1 VRFAMRRIIG
11 SSLAL
16 ALGLGLALA
25 AAPSAITIGTL
36 YASSGPFA
44 SSSLP
49 EYQGLK
55 FWVQQVDQSGG
66 VYVEAFHKKLP
77 VKLVAYDDQSSTT
90 LATTLYE
97 QLITQDHVNLLVSD
111 FGSVLTS
118 VAVPIAKEHKV
129 LLLDVTG
136 TGASF
141 FTPSNPYIVLTSLPT
156 SGVWPES
163 LASFLIHKKIQRVAI
178 VYDANDFDASQNQ
191 TLVSRLTAAGIHP
204 LYDQSVPTST
214 SSYTALLH
222 SIAAR
227 NPEALIE
234 FGYPNNDIAF
244 LQALENSGLHFNM
257 VFTIFPGQLYDL
269 LLKNVGVNGLRY
281 TYTYPTPPLLQYNR
295 QVNYGPTIQ
304 EFTKMFQK
312 ATGSAPNFL
321 NVAGYNAGLIIQKI
335 LATAPSLSQL
345 ALRKAAQEISGKI
358 FTLDGLFKINA
369 EGAQIGE
376 SLPVAQL
383 QPSGQGLKV
392 VKVWPEPAGMAIYPA
407 P

>member
-1 VRFAMRRIIG
+1 MRRIIG

-234 FGYPNNDIAF
+234 FG
-244 LQALENSGLHFNM
+244 
-257 VFTIFPGQLYDL
+257 
-269 LLKNVGVNGLRY
+269 
-281 TYTYPTPPLLQYNR
+281 
-295 QVNYGPTIQ
+295 
-304 EFTKMFQK
+304 
-312 ATGSAPNFL
+312 
-321 NVAGYNAGLIIQKI
+321 
-335 LATAPSLSQL
+335 
-345 ALRKAAQEISGKI
+345 
-358 FTLDGLFKINA
+358 
-369 EGAQIGE
+369 
-376 SLPVAQL
+376 
-383 QPSGQGLKV
+383 
-392 VKVWPEPAGMAIYPA
+392 
-407 P
+407 

>member
-1 VRFAMRRIIG
+1 MRRIIG